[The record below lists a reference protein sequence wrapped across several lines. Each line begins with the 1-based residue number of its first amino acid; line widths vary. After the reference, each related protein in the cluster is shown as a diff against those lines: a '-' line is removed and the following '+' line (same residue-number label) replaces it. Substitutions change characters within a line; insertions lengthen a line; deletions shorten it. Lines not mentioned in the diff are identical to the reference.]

1 MGLKHPALQ
10 QLSLVLFVT
19 LDDARASVAKAAYNK
34 KGTVCP
40 CCAQIAKVY
49 TRKLNSAL
57 AQFLIWIVRSYEDNP
72 RWIHIR
78 EFPMIQNRRGGGD
91 FAKLVHYG
99 LLEQRPNE
107 DDKSKRT
114 SGQWKPTQKANDFV
128 HKRIKV
134 PEYVQLYDNFVQ
146 DFAAKEIDIEAAL
159 GQQFDYSELMSR

>member
-1 MGLKHPALQ
+1 MTLVHPKLQ
-10 QLSLVLFVT
+10 SLSLVGAVT
-19 LDDARASVAKAAYNK
+19 VDDARRQVERAAYDK
-34 KGTVCP
+34 KGGSCP
-40 CCAQIAKVY
+40 CCGQQVKVY
-49 TRKLNSAL
+49 TRHINSAL

-99 LLEQRPNE
+99 LLEQQPNE
-107 DDKSKRT
+107 EDKSKRT
-114 SGQWKPTQKANDFV
+114 SGYWKPTQKANDFV
-128 HKRIKV
+128 HKRIRL

-146 DFAAKEIDIEAAL
+146 GFAAKQVDIEHCL